1 MTHHEAL
8 TFEADGLALEA
19 RWDLPDEPQQAVV
32 LCHPH
37 PMQRG
42 TMNAPLMVAIA
53 ESLTHDG
60 FAVLRF
66 NFRGVGESEGE
77 HDYGD
82 GEMDDIAAAVRIA
95 ADRFPEL
102 PLGIAGW
109 SFGAIT
115 SLRWQARD
123 GDGLNW
129 VGVATPVGSTR
140 SREMPEPGSLT
151 VATRTM
157 IIGDRDQFAS
167 VEDSQAY
174 ADNIGAG
181 LEVMKGSDHFFYFR
195 EERVAKLVAAGLNE
209 SA

>member
-1 MTHHEAL
+1 MTHHEAFTL
-8 TFEADGLALEA
+8 EAGGLNLQA
-19 RWDLPDEPQQAVV
+19 RWDLPDEAHQAVV

-37 PMQRG
+37 PLQRG
-42 TMNAPLMVAIA
+42 TMNAPLMVQVA
-53 ESLTHDG
+53 EHLTHAG

-82 GEMDDIAAAVRIA
+82 AEMDDVAAAVDA
-95 ADRFPEL
+95 AAERFGDL

-123 GDGLNW
+123 GDGRNW
-129 VGVATPVGSTR
+129 VGIATPIGSAR
-140 SREMPEPGSLT
+140 SKEPPDPASLPP
-151 VATRTM
+151 ATRTM
-157 IIGDRDQFAS
+157 ILGDRDQFAS
-167 VEDSQAY
+167 VEESQAF
-174 ADNIGAG
+174 ADSIAAD
-181 LEVMKGSDHFFYFR
+181 LQVMKGSDHFFYFR
-195 EERVAKLVAAGLNE
+195 EEKVASLVAAGLRE